1 VANILRDPTGLPF
14 SVAAVSERENV
25 KLSPVDPQQVV
36 SQNVAFE
43 LAERSAGVKY
53 PIVYVYCEKITNQL
67 REKFR
72 TFSGKARLAIDVR
85 VSHDRLNG
93 IEGQLAMY
101 VEAVTDILDTR
112 RGDWGQG
119 MFYTGGYEVSFSAT
133 KHGGK
138 NFIQTAKVTFDV
150 DISSN

>member
-85 VSHDRLNG
+85 VSQDRLNG